1 MRKPRVLRDNGVYH
15 VVARA
20 NRKEFIFYSEELKAD
35 FLKVVARAK
44 KKFSFRLINFC
55 VMSNHFHFMIA
66 PGKGENLSR
75 IMQWILS
82 VFAVRFNKRHGYAGH
97 VWYDRFKSK
106 IVENYHDFLH
116 SFRYIAENPVQAG
129 IVKRP
134 WDYAFS
140 GITYI
145 RAKRFHLV
153 EKPSL
158 LLYLLEPELFEPRHQ

>member
-1 MRKPRVLRDNGVYH
+1 MQANAIKKVFLEVL
-15 VVARA
+15 
-20 NRKEFIFYSEELKAD
+20 L
-35 FLKVVARAK
+35 RAK
-44 KKFSFRLINFC
+44 RKYRFKVTNFC
-55 VMSNHFHFMIA
+55 IMSNHIHLMVT
-66 PGKGENLSR
+66 PGEGESLFR
-75 IMQWILS
+75 IMQWVLS
-82 VFAVRFNKRHGYAGH
+82 VFAIQYNRRCGLQGH